1 MRKLQIFLFSGFIV
15 LFLSLCFVHSSSAAQ
30 YTVKA
35 GDSLKSIS
43 RQFGVSVNEIKEAN
57 NLTKTI
63 LQANQ
68 VLTVPE
74 KNAISSVGASKSKSK
89 PAVYYTVKRGDTL
102 SAIAQKT
109 GVPAK
114 QIMAL
119 NKVHAKSLRIGK
131 KLILVKP
138 TNLSED
144 KFIDEEDEDSDET
157 ANMAKF
163 ENQKRYHEELLGKW
177 RNPDERH
184 LFVKVATGFLG
195 APYRL
200 GGSSL
205 KGIDCSAFV
214 RKIYSIF
221 DIELPRNA
229 RAQSQIGVSVDR
241 EELVEG
247 DLVFFHTR
255 RSLGHV
261 GIYIGNNEFVHASS
275 TKRVIRIDSMDT
287 PYFQKRF
294 QRAVRIKGLEE
305 DGV

>member
-1 MRKLQIFLFSGFIV
+1 MRILQIFVFMELIV

-30 YTVKA
+30 YMVKP

-68 VLTVPE
+68 VLTVPG

-114 QIMAL
+114 QIMTL

-131 KLILVKP
+131 KLILVKS

-177 RNPDERH
+177 RNPDERR

-214 RKIYSIF
+214 HKIYSIF

-261 GIYIGNNEFVHASS
+261 GIYIGNNKFVHASS
-275 TKRVIRIDSMDT
+275 TKKTIRIDSMDT

>member
-1 MRKLQIFLFSGFIV
+1 
-15 LFLSLCFVHSSSAAQ
+15 
-30 YTVKA
+30 
-35 GDSLKSIS
+35 
-43 RQFGVSVNEIKEAN
+43 
-57 NLTKTI
+57 
-63 LQANQ
+63 
-68 VLTVPE
+68 
-74 KNAISSVGASKSKSK
+74 
-89 PAVYYTVKRGDTL
+89 
-102 SAIAQKT
+102 
-109 GVPAK
+109 
-114 QIMAL
+114 MAL
-119 NKVHAKSLRIGK
+119 NKVHARSLRIGK
-131 KLILVKP
+131 KLILAKP
-138 TNLSED
+138 MILSED
-144 KFIDEEDEDSDET
+144 KFIDEEDEGSDET

-261 GIYIGNNEFVHASS
+261 GIYIGNNKFVHASS
-275 TKRVIRIDSMDT
+275 TRKTIRIDSMDT